1 MNCIST
7 SCSNKVFCKGYCQKH
22 YRRIARNGS
31 AETVKHFKNGQ
42 SKHPLYYCYAN
53 MLKRCYGETD
63 PHYKNYGGRGIKVSE
78 RWRGPKGF
86 TNFVTDMGERPSGLT
101 LDRKDN
107 DGNYEHNNCRWATKS
122 QQQSNRRSLRVMRIK
137 DAYKSIEK

>member
-1 MNCIST
+1 
-7 SCSNKVFCKGYCQKH
+7 
-22 YRRIARNGS
+22 
-31 AETVKHFKNGQ
+31 
-42 SKHPLYYCYAN
+42 